1 MFNFKKL
8 YAMKRL
14 FLFFAVLCM
23 SHFMMGQEHMKF
35 KGVEIDG
42 SLSEMV
48 TKLKAKGFTYLG
60 AEDGIAIMKG
70 DFAGYRDCQIVVLSM
85 KETGKVNA
93 IGVAFPE
100 REDWSSLEGD
110 YDRLKSMLTEK
121 YGEPMRM
128 IEKFQ
133 HEYVSDNS
141 SKWHELSMDRCT
153 WMSEFET
160 SNGTIELYMNKMGYS
175 KAAVILKYYD
185 KANTDVVRASAMDD
199 L

>member
-1 MFNFKKL
+1 
-8 YAMKRL
+8 MKRL

-48 TKLKAKGFTYLG
+48 TKLKTKGFVYLG

-110 YDRLKSMLTEK
+110 YDRLKSMLIEK
-121 YGEPMRM
+121 YGEPSQV
-128 IEKFQ
+128 IERFNRD
-133 HEYVSDNS
+133 YVSNNQMRFYYIISDGA
-141 SKWHELSMDRCT
+141 T
-153 WMSEFET
+153 WMSAFET
-160 SNGTIELYMNKMGYS
+160 LNGIIELYMNKVDYNS
-175 KAAVILKYYD
+175 AAGVLKYYD
-185 KANTDVVRASAMDD
+185 KANTEGVRASAMDD